1 MLLILLFFLS
11 SCSSASP
18 SFVSEDFL
26 SSEVDRVLDKVVED
40 LISEATTIVTFESD

>member
-1 MLLILLFFLS
+1 MLLILLFFQS

-40 LISEATTIVTFESD
+40 LISEAATIIASEND